1 MAGGKETPRQKMIGM
16 MYLVLTALLALNV
29 SKEIINAFVKLDVK
43 LMDGNTVLVNKC
55 EGIMA
60 ELDKANAVAANK
72 PIVQPIINQAIEVRR
87 MAFRMDK
94 YITMDCKN
102 KLLKEVEGKDFLG
115 VDEVLGRCFYTVPLM
130 DVQTKDEYDAPTR
143 LFGGEPGTEGF
154 KKGAEL
160 RDKIH
165 AYRDSILMFVA
176 KYEFNGKPF
185 SYDPANVKDTAS
197 LEAELEAHVYPDD
210 KDRVRSIY
218 KTLTLPETIREDNED
233 RPWQLAMFDH
243 APVVAAAALFTAL
256 SNDVRSAEG
265 LALEILQSR
274 VKVPTFNFNKIEP
287 LAYARTSYLNVG
299 DSMRVRAMIAAYDS
313 TEVPDIKFAVN
324 DSNPANFTA
333 VTGDVPIRA
342 TKPGEYTVYGQI
354 GVKEKGVVKYRSWKY
369 KYEVGEPMGVV
380 SNEDLTVIYAGY
392 DHTFSAS
399 ASGYPQDKLSLSL
412 PGVSVSP
419 KGGGKFSVKAPVQM
433 QGKAVQSSISVK
445 VEGGSK
451 SFQGP
456 KFIVKQLPKP
466 SSFFGSIPSSESNVT
481 KAQLSGNMNVGVRAG
496 YDPSVPLDPS
506 KVSFRVT
513 GFEMVVNVGGN
524 IVRRSANSGQL
535 TPEMKQTMGA
545 LKPGMSVSFASIKA
559 VGPAGEVRVSPLV
572 FIIK

>member
-29 SKEIINAFVKLDVK
+29 SKEIINAFVKLDSK
-43 LMDGNTVLVNKC
+43 LMDGNTVLVNKS

-60 ELDKANAVAANK
+60 EFDKAMALPANK
-72 PIVQPIINQAIEVRR
+72 AIVKPIQEQAIQLRK
-87 MAFRMDK
+87 MAYEMDK
-94 YITMDCKN
+94 YINIDCKN
-102 KLLKEVEGKDFLG
+102 KLLKEVEKKDFMG
-115 VDEVLGRCFYTVPLM
+115 FDDKTGRCFYVIPLN
-130 DVQTKDEYDAPTR
+130 DVESKDEYDAPTR

-154 KKGAEL
+154 NNGAAL
-160 RDKIH
+160 REKIH
-165 AYRDSILMFVA
+165 KFRDDLMVFVSI
-176 KYEFNGKPF
+176 YEFNGKKF
-185 SYDPANVKDTAS
+185 KYNPANVKDSAS
-197 LEAELEAHVYPDD
+197 LEAELLTNVYNDD
-210 KDRVRSIY
+210 KDRVRAIY

-233 RPWQLAMFDH
+233 RAWQLAMFDH
-243 APVVAAAALFTAL
+243 APIVAAAALFSAL

-265 LALEILQSR
+265 LGLEILQSR

-333 VTGDVPIRA
+333 ITGDVPIRA
-342 TKPGEYTVYGQI
+342 TSPGEYTVYGQI
-354 GVKEKGVVKYRSWKY
+354 GVKEKGIVKYRAWRY

-380 SNEDLTVIYAGY
+380 ANEDLTVIYAGY

-399 ASGYPQDKLSLSL
+399 ASGYPQDKISLSL

-481 KAQLSGNMNVGVRAG
+481 KAQLSGNMGVGVRAG

-524 IVRRSANSGQL
+524 IVRKTANSGQL
-535 TPEMKQTMGA
+535 TAEMKQTMGA
-545 LKPGMSVSFASIKA
+545 LRSGMSVSFASIKA
-559 VGPAGEVRVSPLV
+559 VGPAGEVRVNPLV